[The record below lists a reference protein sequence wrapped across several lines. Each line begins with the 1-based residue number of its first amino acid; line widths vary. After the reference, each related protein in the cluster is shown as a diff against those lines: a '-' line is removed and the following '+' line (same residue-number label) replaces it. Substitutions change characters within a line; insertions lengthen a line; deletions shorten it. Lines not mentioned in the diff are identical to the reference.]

1 MSDLNKYKLPMDE
14 LPRDI
19 KKSIKK
25 NIQELEF
32 PGFEKA
38 YKVHKETV
46 FKNGINRNQNK
57 EMLVTCITEMPGVSP
72 KMIDWWFGWHL
83 NESERYQLWHP
94 KAHISAALKED
105 NSYFKTDK
113 EKYLNMDSYVKE
125 YIGNELSNL
134 CISFVEPK
142 EFGFSNLDDEIE
154 TAICAHVR
162 DMSNNISV
170 ASITHLVS
178 RNAEGARMQSS
189 FWLGMN
195 PTHTNSILTLLI
207 KPLLES
213 RLVKNILVTDELA
226 RNLLIHCAEEM
237 NHLVKFL
244 PILFK
249 DKTN

>member
-1 MSDLNKYKLPMDE
+1 MGKLPQSIKE
-14 LPRDI
+14 SLKKDI
-19 KKSIKK
+19 K
-25 NIQELEF
+25 NREF
-32 PGFEKA
+32 LGFKDA
-38 YKVHKETV
+38 AQLHQKDQ
-46 FKNGINRNQNK
+46 FSNGIYRNQNK
-57 EMLVTCITEMPGVSP
+57 EMLVTCITEMPVVSP

-83 NESERYQLWHP
+83 SESERYQLWHP
-94 KAHISAALKED
+94 KAHISASLKED
-105 NSYFKTDK
+105 NSHFKTDK
-113 EKYLNMDSYVKE
+113 QKYLNMDSYVKE
-125 YIGNELSNL
+125 YIGNELNDL

-142 EFGFSNLDDEIE
+142 EFGFLNLNDEKE

-170 ASITHLVS
+170 ASITHFVNQ
-178 RNAEGARMQSS
+178 NAEGSRMQSS

-213 RLVKNILVTDELA
+213 RLAKNFLVTDALA

-249 DKTN
+249 DQTNSI